1 MEEVIGLSSK
11 VAPERKNRS
20 TVLSRIVPSSK
31 LITEIEKCL
40 ENWHFEAMVKG
51 DWIVELRKAS

>member
-11 VAPERKNRS
+11 VAPELRNRS
-20 TVLSRIVPSSK
+20 TVLSRIVPSTK
-31 LITEIEKCL
+31 LITEIEMCL

-51 DWIVELRKAS
+51 DWIFELKKAF